1 MQKDKKKV
9 FFVKRKLD
17 EMGFGFEIEKLVETL
32 W

>member
-1 MQKDKKKV
+1 MQKDKKSF